1 MGQQLPYGIRDRIRF
16 RPALTQVDAGARARD
31 PGGDLGLVGGAPG
44 SNHQRDAGGEA
55 RQDAS
60 PAAIGHEDGG
70 RREDGR
76 EVDEIDDAGVCWWR
90 NAYIRP
96 AAAPAGSDH
105 LNIKFCKPL
114 ERGLDQ
120 VGGIHVVRPLGRHDD
135 RSRRTIAC
143 SAWKYRPDEA
153 EPSYEVHLLGQ
164 IRPRHIQAGTPGCEH
179 EPV

>member
-1 MGQQLPYGIRDRIRF
+1 MPAPERATRAAISDLSAALP
-16 RPALTQVDAGARARD
+16 GATTR
-31 PGGDLGLVGGAPG
+31 GT
-44 SNHQRDAGGEA
+44 
-55 RQDAS
+55 
-60 PAAIGHEDGG
+60 PAA
-70 RREDGR
+70 RLARTPPQPPLVTKTAEDGR

-120 VGGIHVVRPLGRHDD
+120 VGGIHVVRPLGHHDD

-143 SAWKYRPDEA
+143 SAWKYRPGEA
-153 EPSYEVHLLGQ
+153 EPSHEVHLLGQ